1 MSIFKKIKSVLKD
14 GVEPIDEG
22 MANFQNESMESAASE
37 RAKVCAGCE
46 SRVKEPISMFRVED
60 KKIPLLSERMCDEC
74 GCPLSYLLRQNIK
87 ICKKW

>member
-22 MANFQNESMESAASE
+22 TENFQNGSMEETAIE

-46 SRVKEPISMFRVED
+46 SRVKEPIPMFRVKD
-60 KKIPLLSERMCDEC
+60 AKIPLLSERMCENC